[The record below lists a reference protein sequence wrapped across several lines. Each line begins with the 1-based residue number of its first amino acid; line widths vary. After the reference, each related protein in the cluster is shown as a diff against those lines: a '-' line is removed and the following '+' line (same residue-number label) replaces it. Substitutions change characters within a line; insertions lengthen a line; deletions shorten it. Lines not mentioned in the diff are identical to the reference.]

1 MRAWPL
7 SIRNTFSRF
16 KAKVIKQRTA
26 GVRRLSD
33 FPAPQLSRESAAT
46 LQKIF
51 QAGGFTTSP
60 ETDSPD
66 GNPALTALKRLFV
79 RAEAVKTAEAARV
92 LSPLTLDELILSG
105 ILVRDGGMVRSL
117 LQAQSYQGLIFFSD
131 YPNHEHGEECV
142 MGVSPSGEHLAGIT
156 IRRPVQSALD
166 IGCDCGLQSLLTA
179 QHCTRVTATDIN
191 PRALAMTR
199 LNADLNGVANIELLQ
214 GNYLEPVRG
223 RRFDLILA
231 NLPYVISPETKLIYR
246 DSQGDAY
253 LHRLIREIPACL
265 TDGGHAQLISHWV
278 HGKDEPWW
286 GPLETTLEELGMDA
300 WLIHDASL
308 DPEKYADWWL
318 SHDPLLN
325 KDRRKFAKTRKA
337 WLQWFL
343 DQGIEQIALGDITLR
358 RRISEQN
365 WVSSA
370 SVTKSLLLSPAGEQI
385 ARLFEAQD
393 FLSELTNNEELLET
407 ALIPLDMQVQPGE
420 DERGLQAVTT
430 RGMNFQVDLSPFT
443 AEVLRGLDGRTRL
456 REAVQK
462 ASREMDEE
470 PTFALEIQA
479 LLGLGMLVKSSLYGG

>member
-7 SIRNTFSRF
+7 SIRNAFSRL
-16 KAKVIKQRTA
+16 KAGIFERRTS
-26 GVRRLSD
+26 GLHRLYV
-33 FPAPQLSRESAAT
+33 FPVPQLSRESAAT

-51 QAGGFTTSP
+51 QTSGFTASLK
-60 ETDSPD
+60 EDSPD
-66 GNPALTALKRLFV
+66 ENPDLITLKRLFV
-79 RAEAVKTAEAARV
+79 RAEVVPVEETARV
-92 LSPLTLDELILSG
+92 LSPLKLDELIQSG
-105 ILVRDGGMVRSL
+105 ILYRGGDLVQSL
-117 LQAQSYQGLIFFSD
+117 LQVQSYQGLIFFSD
-131 YPNHEHGEECV
+131 FHYHEHTEDSVLAVG
-142 MGVSPSGEHLAGIT
+142 PSGKYLAEIT
-156 IRRPVQSALD
+156 IRKPVQSALD
-166 IGCDCGLQSLLTA
+166 IGCGCGLQSLLTA
-179 QHCTRVTATDIN
+179 QHCTQVTATDIN